1 MGKIVIN
8 YDIQNSKPSFHINNF
23 EVNDVFSI
31 MIYRDITN
39 SYKYTVNIVTDEGL
53 TVIKDGVVTTD
64 NNNDIFIEK
73 FLSYFEGN
81 KNE

>member
-8 YDIQNSKPSFHINNF
+8 YDIQNSKASFHINNF

-53 TVIKDGVVTTD
+53 TTVKDGQVLSD
-64 NNNDIFIEK
+64 KNNDVFIEK
-73 FLSYFEGN
+73 FLSYFEVN